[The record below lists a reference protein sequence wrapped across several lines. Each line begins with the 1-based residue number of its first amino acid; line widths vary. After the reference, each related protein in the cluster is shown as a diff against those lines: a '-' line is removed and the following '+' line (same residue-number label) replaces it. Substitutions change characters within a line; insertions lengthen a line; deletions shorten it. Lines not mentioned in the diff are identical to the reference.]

1 MQSGQIHTA
10 HTLDF
15 VVPVLQ
21 SLLEGLVGGFL
32 PPNFPLVKEAGLP
45 LPGFTGLILLDPE
58 LTLIYTEEKLK
69 PFQRSQFMSA
79 LYDCTRTASS
89 MIALKLFQTN
99 SL

>member
-1 MQSGQIHTA
+1 MQSEQIHTG

-58 LTLIYTEEKLK
+58 LTLIYRRKIKTISKQ
-69 PFQRSQFMSA
+69 PI
-79 LYDCTRTASS
+79 YDC
-89 MIALKLFQTN
+89 IL
-99 SL
+99 